1 MVLVKRRRRRERER
15 EAKALMMV
23 MVVMTMQQAHLA
35 LEDVERVLEVEDG
48 RAHVGSDERAAALLE
63 LRLLDQPGQTHHRLI
78 YSKAKQRG
86 GGGELRMNE

>member
-1 MVLVKRRRRRERER
+1 MV
-15 EAKALMMV
+15 V
-23 MVVMTMQQAHLA
+23 MVVMTMQQAYLA

-78 YSKAKQRG
+78 YSKAKQSK
-86 GGGELRMNE
+86 EEEN

>member
-1 MVLVKRRRRRERER
+1 MVLVRRRREIDVDG
-15 EAKALMMV
+15 KALMMV
-23 MVVMTMQQAHLA
+23 MTVMVMTMQQAHLA

-78 YSKAKQRG
+78 YSKAKQSK
-86 GGGELRMNE
+86 EEEN